1 MSIQDKLSTGSKDV
15 LAKLTA
21 GIISGDVEV
30 IDLAQPLNENT
41 PVIQLPEPFKNT
53 SGFKYIKLSNYD
65 EDGPAWYWNDFIAGE
80 HCGTHFDAPCHWV
93 SGKGKETVDVLDVK
107 RLIGEA
113 CVIDIRK
120 QCEENPDYLLSV
132 ADIIDWENQH
142 GKIPDHS
149 WVILQ
154 TGWDKYADDQEKF
167 LNVGEDGMSHTP
179 GMSVEASRFLAVE
192 RNILGFGCE
201 TVGTDAGIAATFEPM
216 FPTHYYLAQEGRFGV
231 TQLANIDKLPP
242 TGAVVIVTP
251 LKITD
256 GSGSPVRPIA
266 LVPKK

>member
-1 MSIQDKLSTGSKDV
+1 MSVQAGSKDV
-15 LAKLTA
+15 LSKLA
-21 GIISGDVEV
+21 ASLISGEVEV

-41 PVIQLPEPFKNT
+41 PVIQLPEPFKNS

-65 EDGPAWYWNDFIAGE
+65 EDGPGWYWNDFVAGE
-80 HCGTHFDAPCHWV
+80 HCGTHFDAPCHWI
-93 SGKGKETVDVLDVK
+93 SGKGKETVDNLDVNK
-107 RLIGEA
+107 LVGEA
-113 CVIDIRK
+113 CIIDVRK

-132 ADIIDWENQH
+132 TDILNWEEQY
-142 GKIPDHS
+142 GRIPDNS

-154 TGWDKYADDQEKF
+154 TGWDKYADNAEKY

-179 GMSVEASRFLAVE
+179 GASVEASRFLAVE
-192 RNILGFGCE
+192 RNILGFGVE

-216 FPTHYYLAQEGRFGV
+216 FPTHHYLAQEGKFGL
-231 TQLANIDKLPP
+231 TQLANIDKLPT
-242 TGAVVIVTP
+242 TGAVIIVTP

-266 LVPKK
+266 LVSKK